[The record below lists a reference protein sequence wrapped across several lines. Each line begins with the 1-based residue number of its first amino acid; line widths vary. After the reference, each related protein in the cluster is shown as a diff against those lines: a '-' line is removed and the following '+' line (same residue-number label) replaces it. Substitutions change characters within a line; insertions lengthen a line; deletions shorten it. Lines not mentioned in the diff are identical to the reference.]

1 MSELAFPTDATGLEI
16 AAVNRADCNTEFMVT
31 EPQERGAAETHRT
44 VIVTLRH
51 ALKILNLFGVAAACP
66 PANLS
71 IELTGA
77 LLFAPESS

>member
-31 EPQERGAAETHRT
+31 EPQERGAAETHRI

-51 ALKILNLFGVAAACP
+51 ALKIRQVIIDNPRNRDRFGVNAK
-66 PANLS
+66 
-71 IELTGA
+71 
-77 LLFAPESS
+77 